1 MKTLM
6 LKEIFTIA
14 CISYMVLSCSQ
25 SKNELYS
32 KNALP
37 ALADHEVSKSRDED
51 IHQDE
56 YRILTGKGKTEYI
69 KVLKSFSWFSQK
81 EASQQKE
88 IIRNIEKDTEVKYA
102 FLTLGDMSFDTE
114 GLESAESYQNILN
127 EFIKVAGV
135 QQQIRNIQ
143 VSEQNNLINI
153 TILTTNNDEL
163 HYTVDIN
170 KNQDWIDSDFD
181 QFINNQLLPKTNTD
195 KKFFGLPAVD
205 QVANLIF
212 ISQKDFDTAKK
223 IGLIPTDDV
232 FME

>member
-1 MKTLM
+1 MKTMMMKILTM
-6 LKEIFTIA
+6 A
-14 CISYMVLSCSQ
+14 GISCMALSCTQ
-25 SKNELYS
+25 SKTDLYS

-37 ALADHEVSKSRDED
+37 TPATHEIPKPGNENNP
-51 IHQDE
+51 QDE
-56 YRILTGKGKTEYI
+56 YRILTGKGKAEYI

-81 EASQQKE
+81 ETSQQKE

-102 FLTLGDMSFDTE
+102 FLTLRDMSFDTE
-114 GLESAESYQNILN
+114 GFESAESYQDILN

-135 QQQIRNIQ
+135 KQQIRNIK

-153 TILTTNNDEL
+153 AILTTNNEEL

-205 QVANLIF
+205 QIANLIF